1 MSEFGKRLRKARI
14 DKGINQEELA
24 GAIGLTQ
31 ASISQFEK
39 GLRMP
44 TPANIRKFAQILGVS
59 EEDLAGQN
67 QGEFEKTLL
76 MRNIQ
81 DLSPDSL
88 NKINE
93 YTAMIKRDEQARR
106 RGLR

>member
-1 MSEFGKRLRKARI
+1 MPEFGERLRKARI
-14 DKGINQEELA
+14 NKGMNQQELA
-24 GAIGLTQ
+24 DAIGMAQ

-44 TPANIRKFAQILGVS
+44 TPANIRRFARILGIQ
-59 EEDLAGQN
+59 EEDLSGQS

-76 MRNIQ
+76 MRNIR

-88 NKINE
+88 SKINDYAE
-93 YTAMIKRDEQARR
+93 MIKRDEQSRR
-106 RGLR
+106 RGIR

>member
-1 MSEFGKRLRKARI
+1 MSEFGERLRKARI
-14 DKGINQEELA
+14 DKGMNQEELA
-24 GAIGLTQ
+24 DAIGLTQ

-44 TPANIRKFAQILGVS
+44 TPANIRKFAQILNIR

-67 QGEFEKTLL
+67 QGDFEKTLL
-76 MRNIQ
+76 MRNIRG
-81 DLSPDSL
+81 LSPDSI

-93 YTAMIKRDEQARR
+93 YAAMIKRDEQFKR
-106 RGLR
+106 RGIR

>member
-1 MSEFGKRLRKARI
+1 MTEFGERLRKARV
-14 DKGINQEELA
+14 DKGMSQGDLA
-24 GAIGLTQ
+24 DAIGLTQ

-44 TPANIRKFAQILGVS
+44 TPANIRKFAQILDIR
-59 EEDLAGQN
+59 EEDLASQN

-76 MRNIQ
+76 MRNIR
-81 DLSPDSL
+81 DLSPSSL

-93 YTAMIKRDEQARR
+93 YVALIKRDEQSRR
-106 RGLR
+106 RGIK

>member
-67 QGEFEKTLL
+67 QGEFEKMLL

>member
-1 MSEFGKRLRKARI
+1 MPEFGERLRRARI
-14 DKGINQEELA
+14 NKGISQAELA
-24 GAIGLTQ
+24 SAIGLTQ

-44 TPANIRKFAQILGVS
+44 TPANIRKFAQILNILEV
-59 EEDLAGQN
+59 DLAGQD

-76 MRNIQ
+76 MRNIR
-81 DLSPDSL
+81 DLSPDTL

-93 YTAMIKRDEQARR
+93 YVIILKQNEQVRR
-106 RGLR
+106 RGIR

>member
-1 MSEFGKRLRKARI
+1 MPEFGERLRKARI
-14 DKGINQEELA
+14 GKGMNQQDLA
-24 GAIGLTQ
+24 DAIEMTQ

-44 TPANIRKFAQILGVS
+44 TPANVRKFAQILGVQ
-59 EEDLAGQN
+59 EEDLAGQS

-76 MRNIQ
+76 MRNIR

-88 NKINE
+88 SKINE
-93 YTAMIKRDEQARR
+93 YAEMIKRDEQSRR
-106 RGLR
+106 RGIR

>member
-1 MSEFGKRLRKARI
+1 
-14 DKGINQEELA
+14 
-24 GAIGLTQ
+24 
-31 ASISQFEK
+31 
-39 GLRMP
+39 MP

-67 QGEFEKTLL
+67 QGEFEKMLL

>member
-1 MSEFGKRLRKARI
+1 MPEFGERLRKARI
-14 DKGINQEELA
+14 GKGMNQRELA
-24 GAIGLTQ
+24 DAIGMTQ

-44 TPANIRKFAQILGVS
+44 TPANIRKFAQILGVN
-59 EEDLAGQN
+59 EGDLAGQN

-76 MRNIQ
+76 MRNIR

-93 YTAMIKRDEQARR
+93 YAEMIKRDEQSRR
-106 RGLR
+106 RGIR